1 MYRTIILSVVLWVR
15 ALVARIKGRTEAEAE
30 AEAVGEYGAEEDIW
44 VYGGEGNKRLEENK

>member
-1 MYRTIILSVVLWVR
+1 M
-15 ALVARIKGRTEAEAE
+15 VARIKGRTEAEAE